1 MQRSDALKLVEDWT
15 QNRNLVRHMLAVE
28 AEMRALAVH
37 FGEDPELWGLAG
49 LLHDGD
55 YDKYPDEHPLKLL
68 EELEAR
74 KVDPQVIGAVRAHA
88 WGRHDLPE
96 PQTKMEWAIYTCDEL
111 SGLIVASTLVL
122 PDKKISSVSVDAVLR
137 RFKEKAFARGV
148 HREQVA
154 LCEEKLGV
162 PLNEFVG
169 ICLKGM
175 QGIAGDL
182 GL

>member
-1 MQRSDALKLVEDWT
+1 MNRAEALKLVEGWT
-15 QNRNLVRHMLAVE
+15 PNRNLVRHMLAVE
-28 AEMRALAVH
+28 AEMRALAAH
-37 FGEDPELWGLAG
+37 FGADEELWGLAG

-55 YDKYPDEHPLKLL
+55 YEKYPQEHPLKLL
-68 EELEAR
+68 EELEKL
-74 KVDPQVIGAVRAHA
+74 KVDPKVIGAVRAHA
-88 WGRHDLPE
+88 WGRHNLPE
-96 PQTKMEWAIYTCDEL
+96 PQNKMEWAIYTCDEL
-111 SGLIVASTLVL
+111 SGLIVASALVL
-122 PDKKISSVSVDAVLR
+122 PDKKLSLVSVDTVLR

-154 LCEEKLGV
+154 LCEEKLGI
-162 PLNEFVG
+162 PLEQFVG